1 MTARYRRNAVAPGF
15 GAGDAAVVVVIVAAE
30 RVAGAVCAAAALR
43 RHRRRRICWRWRCGR
58 SRRTASLATGL
69 VWLRHRRPFLDRGAG
84 SHFHL
89 SMDGCSLRSPN
100 GDTAFHYSRDP
111 DIGRLP
117 SCARR
122 SLAANFGRG
131 SGYINGN
138 LSYGRKLPSHLKAAS
153 NMARIQHNKVYSIF

>member
-1 MTARYRRNAVAPGF
+1 MAARHRCDAVAAGF
-15 GAGDAAVVVVIVAAE
+15 GAGDSAVPVVVVAAE
-30 RVAGAVCAAAALR
+30 RVSVAVCPTAALR

-69 VWLRHRRPFLDRGAG
+69 VWLRHRRPLLDRDAG

-89 SMDGCSLRSPN
+89 SVDGCSLRSPN
-100 GDTAFHYSRDP
+100 VDSAFHYSRDP
-111 DIGRLP
+111 DTGRLP

-122 SLAANFGRG
+122 SLAANFARG

-138 LSYGRKLPSHLKAAS
+138 LSYGRKLPSQLKAAS
-153 NMARIQHNKVYSIF
+153 RMARIQHNKEYSIF